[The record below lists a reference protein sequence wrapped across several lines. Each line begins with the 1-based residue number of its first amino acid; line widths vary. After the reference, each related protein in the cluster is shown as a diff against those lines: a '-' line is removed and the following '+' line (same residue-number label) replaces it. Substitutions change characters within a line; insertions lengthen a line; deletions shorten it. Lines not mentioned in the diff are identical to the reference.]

1 MSPALRELLEFA
13 RNHQWTEEE
22 KRDHAISFAYGNLIL
37 DGCKVTREQV
47 AAAFDK
53 LHGVTK
59 MTVELIDDNGEVVQT
74 LEITDNSSEIVF
86 GPFERD
92 VTASKITVTFPGYPA
107 FHIDLFSISIP
118 AGAKFV
124 RHTPKL

>member
-1 MSPALRELLEFA
+1 
-13 RNHQWTEEE
+13 
-22 KRDHAISFAYGNLIL
+22 
-37 DGCKVTREQV
+37 
-47 AAAFDK
+47 
-53 LHGVTK
+53 

-92 VTASKITVTFPGYPA
+92 VTASKINVFFAGIPP
-107 FHIDLFSISIP
+107 FKIDLFEVHIP
-118 AGAKFV
+118 AGAKFG